1 MDAAPSPRTPREP
14 VPSVPPPSRLGF
26 GFVSPLV
33 SPARKLAS
41 THPSL
46 FSPFGRETV
55 PAQSSTG
62 FLAQHPRLFPQRLQ
76 VGIPPV
82 LMKCH
87 SNCRPHPLTVCH
99 VPALRLP
106 GDKSSDNVY

>member
-46 FSPFGRETV
+46 FSPFGRETM

-62 FLAQHPRLFPQRLQ
+62 FLAQHPRLFPRGLQ
-76 VGIPPV
+76 GG
-82 LMKCH
+82 LL
-87 SNCRPHPLTVCH
+87 RQLAQLTRQLKTAGEYH
-99 VPALRLP
+99 T
-106 GDKSSDNVY
+106 NNM